1 MEFRILGPVELHVN
15 GQRYDLGSPKECCVL
30 AILLWKLGQPVATES
45 LVGQL
50 WGGRPPERPLTSL
63 YTYISRLR
71 KDLNKAAGQERDWLK
86 WRSSGYTLDADADTV
101 DLYRFRDLRAQA
113 RAADERGDDERA
125 ASLLHEAGRLWRG
138 TPLAGLAGPWAE
150 GVRARLEEE
159 RLDAIRDRIRVELRL
174 GRHAELVGEISD
186 LTVQY
191 PFNEALVE
199 QLMVALYRCGRQAEA
214 LEAYRRTYRR
224 LIEEVGSEP
233 RSSLHDLHQRILNG
247 DPELG
252 EPRVPLV
259 PLAAQP
265 NSLPRDNPHFTGRA
279 AEIDHLFGLIS
290 SEADRGT
297 VTIVA
302 INGMAGVGKSTLA
315 VHAAH
320 LLGDRYPN
328 RFYLHLHTH
337 DPIEE
342 PVDPAAGLGTLLRTL
357 GIPPER
363 LGGTLEERAMQWRT
377 QLASRRALIVLE
389 DADDPAQIRPLL
401 PGSPG
406 SLVLITCRRRM
417 IGLPGI
423 FWLHLD
429 IMRPDKA
436 ASLFGGSRG
445 PGVPG
450 IRPRS
455 PGSSACADTFRWRSS
470 SRAAGSGIIR
480 RGASPP

>member
-1 MEFRILGPVELHVN
+1 M
-15 GQRYDLGSPKECCVL
+15 
-30 AILLWKLGQPVATES
+30 
-45 LVGQL
+45 
-50 WGGRPPERPLTSL
+50 
-63 YTYISRLR
+63 
-71 KDLNKAAGQERDWLK
+71 
-86 WRSSGYTLDADADTV
+86 
-101 DLYRFRDLRAQA
+101 
-113 RAADERGDDERA
+113 
-125 ASLLHEAGRLWRG
+125 
-138 TPLAGLAGPWAE
+138 
-150 GVRARLEEE
+150 
-159 RLDAIRDRIRVELRL
+159 
-174 GRHAELVGEISD
+174 
-186 LTVQY
+186 
-191 PFNEALVE
+191 
-199 QLMVALYRCGRQAEA
+199 
-214 LEAYRRTYRR
+214 
-224 LIEEVGSEP
+224 
-233 RSSLHDLHQRILNG
+233 
-247 DPELG
+247 
-252 EPRVPLV
+252 

-406 SLVLITCRRRM
+406 SLVLITCRRR
-417 IGLPGI
+417 IDRASR
-423 FWLHLD
+423 HL
-429 IMRPDKA
+429 
-436 ASLFGGSRG
+436 L
-445 PGVPG
+445 
-450 IRPRS
+450 
-455 PGSSACADTFRWRSS
+455 
-470 SRAAGSGIIR
+470 
-480 RGASPP
+480 ASPRHYAT